1 MPSQRSLEPRVRRR
15 RTMLALSCGAML
27 AATGAVAGA
36 QSVPAPT
43 GGDWTAAA
51 PLRRP
56 ARIFEELAPLAVTLA
71 ADFDRLRGD
80 RGDDPPWR
88 PATIAV
94 GGAPAIPLRAR
105 ARGNW
110 RRTHCVFPPLRLNFR
125 RDTRRGTPFAGL
137 DEPKL
142 VSPCRDDDRSDR
154 YVLQELMLYRVY
166 ALLTPYAFRVRLLRV
181 TYVDAASGRQRAV
194 RWGFLLEEPN
204 ALAERARGA
213 PLKLARTA
221 VSDLHPPTA
230 ARMGLFQYLVGN
242 TDWTLAGPHN
252 LELIA
257 IGEQAY
263 PVPYDFDFAG
273 AVNAHYATP
282 MEGLPIRDVRNRHFR
297 GFCLPPEAYAEA
309 FAAIAERRGAIAA
322 LYADEVGRLLGP
334 DVTRQTLRYFD
345 EFHEAAGDERRRRR
359 IIEGCL
365 RAG

>member
-1 MPSQRSLEPRVRRR
+1 MPSQRTLAPRVRRR
-15 RTMLALSCGAML
+15 RSVLALSWGAAL
-27 AATGAVAGA
+27 AATAAVAGA
-36 QSVPAPT
+36 QPVPAPP
-43 GGDWTAAA
+43 GVDSATAA
-51 PLRRP
+51 PVRRP
-56 ARIFEELAPLAVTLA
+56 ARIFEELAPLAVTLV

-94 GGAPAIPLRAR
+94 GGAPPIPLRVR

-110 RRTHCVFPPLRLNFR
+110 RRTHCVFPPLRLDFR

-154 YVLQELMLYRVY
+154 YILQELMLYRAY
-166 ALLTPYAFRVRLLRV
+166 ALLTPFAFRVRLLRV
-181 TYVDAASGRQRAV
+181 TYVDAESGRPRAV
-194 RWGFLLEEPN
+194 RWGFLLEEPT
-204 ALAERARGA
+204 ALAERVSGA
-213 PLKLARTA
+213 PLKLGRTA
-221 VSDLHPPTA
+221 VADLHPATA
-230 ARMGLFQYLVGN
+230 ARMGLFQYLIGN

-257 IGEQAY
+257 IGERAY

-282 MEGLPIRDVRNRHFR
+282 PPELPIRHVRNRLFR
-297 GFCLPPEAYAEA
+297 GFCLPPEAYVEA

-322 LYADEVGRLLGP
+322 LYADEVGQLLDA

-345 EFHEAAGDERRRRR
+345 EFHAAADDERRRRR
-359 IIEGCL
+359 LLEGCL